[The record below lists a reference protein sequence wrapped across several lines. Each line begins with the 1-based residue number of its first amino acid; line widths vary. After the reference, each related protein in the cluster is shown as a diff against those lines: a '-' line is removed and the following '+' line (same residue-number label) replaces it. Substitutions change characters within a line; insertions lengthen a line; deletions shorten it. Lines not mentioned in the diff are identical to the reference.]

1 MAVFCVFTFKLTSV
15 AVHGSCCVQQSKHA
29 HYIYPNV
36 DGQHPDTNTR
46 GDHSLLEVEA
56 ERREH
61 RMEIW
66 RESLFI
72 LFQFYVIHVVIN

>member
-15 AVHGSCCVQQSKHA
+15 AVHSSCCVQQSKHA

-61 RMEIW
+61 RMEME
-66 RESLFI
+66 RVFI
-72 LFQFYVIHVVIN
+72 YIVLVFI